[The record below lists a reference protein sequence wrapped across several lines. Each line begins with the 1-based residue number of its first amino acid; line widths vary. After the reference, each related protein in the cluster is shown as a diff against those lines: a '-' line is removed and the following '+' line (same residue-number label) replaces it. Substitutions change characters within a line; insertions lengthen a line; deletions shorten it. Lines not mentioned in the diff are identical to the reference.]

1 LKVVIASSSY
11 VSKPLISLLSSS
23 REHELIGL
31 ITNPD
36 KATGRGMN
44 IVPNELASWWMS
56 NGINVLKPE
65 GRDNLKDLIKTL
77 NPEIVITIAYGQ
89 IIPEDFLNLP
99 KYGWINV
106 HFSSLPRWR
115 GAAPVQWAI
124 LSADK
129 ETGVTIFQLDKG
141 MDTGPV
147 YLSESVSIERDETT
161 EMLLTRLSNIGAD
174 LAIQSLS
181 KIQTGIEPVAQLN
194 SGVTLAPK
202 ITKNDGKI
210 NWHENTDEIFNRYR
224 ALAGNPGIWT
234 LLGELR
240 LKIDSLEIS
249 NRVEKISPAEVLI
262 SDEHLLVGANNG
274 VIEIKTLTPAGR
286 SQMSAAEFIRGLPNR
301 SGLQLG

>member
-1 LKVVIASSSY
+1 MKVVIASSSY

-44 IVPNELASWWMS
+44 IVPNELASWGMS

-77 NPEIVITIAYGQ
+77 NPDIVITIAYGQ

-147 YLSESVSIERDETT
+147 YLSKELNMSPTDTTPYLLDKLGKLAAPDILEVVSTIGK
-161 EMLLTRLSNIGAD
+161 TRPSP
-174 LAIQSLS
+174 Q
-181 KIQTGIEPVAQLN
+181 PLN
-194 SGVTLAPK
+194 GVTLAPK
-202 ITKNDGKI
+202 ISKDMARIDWSSPTETILRQD
-210 NWHENTDEIFNRYR
+210 R
-224 ALAGNPGIWT
+224 ALSDNPGIWSVFE
-234 LLGELR
+234 GER
-240 LKIDSLEIS
+240 ISLFGLSEVLAPNS
-249 NRVEKISPAEVLI
+249 LISPGDIEVVGG
-262 SDEHLLVGANNG
+262 DLLVRTADSIVQINE
-274 VIEIKTLTPAGR
+274 VIPAGKKR
-286 SQMSAAEFIRGLPNR
+286 MSGADFARGARLIQG
-301 SGLQLG
+301 SKFE

>member
-1 LKVVIASSSY
+1 MVIASSSF

-23 REHELIGL
+23 NEHELLGL

-44 IVPNELASWWMS
+44 IVPNDLASWGMS
-56 NGINVLKPE
+56 NGINVLKPI
-65 GRDNLKDLIKTL
+65 GHDNLKDLIKTL

-89 IIPEDFLNLP
+89 IIPEDLLNLP

-124 LSADK
+124 LSSDT
-129 ETGVTIFQLDKG
+129 ESGVTVFKLDKG

-147 YLSESVSIERDETT
+147 YLTKTVSIKPDETT
-161 EMLLTRLSNIGAD
+161 ELLLTRLSNIGAD
-174 LAIQSLS
+174 LAIQSLAV
-181 KIQTGIEPVAQLN
+181 IHAGTEPVAQLN

-202 ITKNDGKI
+202 INKNDGKI
-210 NWHENTDEIFNRYR
+210 NWHVNANEIFNRYR

-234 LLGELR
+234 LLGEVR

-249 NRVEKISPAEVLI
+249 NRTEKLSPSEVLI

-274 VIEIKTLTPAGR
+274 VIEIKTITPAGR

-301 SGLQLG
+301 SGLKLG

>member
-1 LKVVIASSSY
+1 MKVLIASSSF

-23 REHELIGL
+23 NEHELLGL

-44 IVPNELASWWMS
+44 IVPNELAGWGMS
-56 NGINVLKPE
+56 NGINVLKPI

-89 IIPEDFLNLP
+89 IIPEDLLDLP

-124 LSADK
+124 LSSDT
-129 ETGVTIFQLDKG
+129 ESGVTVFKLDKG

-147 YLSESVSIERDETT
+147 YLTKTVSIDPNETT
-161 EMLLTRLSNIGAD
+161 ELLLTRLSNIGAD
-174 LAIQSLS
+174 LAIQSLAV
-181 KIQTGIEPVAQLN
+181 IQGGTEPVAQLN

-202 ITKNDGKI
+202 INKNDGKI
-210 NWHENTDEIFNRYR
+210 NWHVNANEIFNRYR

-234 LLGELR
+234 LLGEVR

-249 NRVEKISPAEVLI
+249 NRTEKLSPSEVLI

-274 VIEIKTLTPAGR
+274 VIEIKTITPAGR

-301 SGLQLG
+301 SGLKLG

>member
-1 LKVVIASSSY
+1 MKVVIASSSY

-44 IVPNELASWWMS
+44 IVPNELASWGMS

-99 KYGWINV
+99 RYGWINV

-181 KIQTGIEPVAQLN
+181 KIQTGIEPVAQLH

-202 ITKNDGKI
+202 ITKNDGEI
-210 NWHENTDEIFNRYR
+210 NWHKNTDEIFNRYR

-286 SQMSAAEFIRGLPNR
+286 SQMSAAEFIRGLTNK
-301 SGLQLG
+301 SGLKLG

>member
-1 LKVVIASSSY
+1 MKVVIASSSY

-44 IVPNELASWWMS
+44 IVPNELASWGMA

-181 KIQTGIEPVAQLN
+181 KIQTGIKPVAQLN

-286 SQMSAAEFIRGLPNR
+286 SQMSAAEFIRGLTNK

>member
-1 LKVVIASSSY
+1 MKVVIASSSY

-44 IVPNELASWWMS
+44 IVANELASWGMS
-56 NGINVLKPE
+56 NGVNVLKPE

>member
-44 IVPNELASWWMS
+44 IVANELASWGMS

-181 KIQTGIEPVAQLN
+181 KIQTGIEPVAQSN

>member
-1 LKVVIASSSY
+1 MKVVIASSSY

-44 IVPNELASWWMS
+44 IVPNELASWGMS

-65 GRDNLKDLIKTL
+65 GRDKLKDLIKTL

-161 EMLLTRLSNIGAD
+161 EILLTRLSNIGAD

-181 KIQTGIEPVAQLN
+181 KIQTGIEPVAQFN

-286 SQMSAAEFIRGLPNR
+286 SQMSAAEFIRGLTNK

>member
-1 LKVVIASSSY
+1 MVIASSSF

-23 REHELIGL
+23 NEHELLGL

-44 IVPNELASWWMS
+44 IVPNELASWGMS
-56 NGINVLKPE
+56 NGINVLKPI

-89 IIPEDFLNLP
+89 IIPEDLLNLP

-124 LSADK
+124 LSSDT
-129 ETGVTIFQLDKG
+129 ESGVTVFKLDKG

-147 YLSESVSIERDETT
+147 YLTKTVSIEPDETT
-161 EMLLTRLSNIGAD
+161 ELLLTRLSNIGAD
-174 LAIQSLS
+174 LAIQSLAV
-181 KIQTGIEPVAQLN
+181 IQAGTEPVAQLN

-202 ITKNDGKI
+202 INKNDGKI
-210 NWHENTDEIFNRYR
+210 NWHVNANEIFNRYR

-234 LLGELR
+234 LLGEVR

-249 NRVEKISPAEVLI
+249 NRTEKLSPSEVLI

-274 VIEIKTLTPAGR
+274 VIEIKTITPAGR

-301 SGLQLG
+301 SGLKLG

>member
-1 LKVVIASSSY
+1 MKVVIASSSY

-44 IVPNELASWWMS
+44 IVPNELASWGMS

-147 YLSESVSIERDETT
+147 YLSESVSIERYETT

-181 KIQTGIEPVAQLN
+181 KIQTGIEPVAQSN

-286 SQMSAAEFIRGLPNR
+286 SQMSAAEFIRGLTNK

>member
-1 LKVVIASSSY
+1 MKVVIASSSY
-11 VSKPLISLLSSS
+11 VSKPLISLLSNSS
-23 REHELIGL
+23 EHELIGL

-44 IVPNELASWWMS
+44 IVPNELASWGMS

-147 YLSESVSIERDETT
+147 YSSESVSIERDETT

-181 KIQTGIEPVAQLN
+181 KIQNGIEPVAQLN

-249 NRVEKISPAEVLI
+249 NRVEKISPTEVLI

-286 SQMSAAEFIRGLPNR
+286 SQMSAAEFIRGLTNK

>member
-1 LKVVIASSSY
+1 MKVVIASSSY

-44 IVPNELASWWMS
+44 IVPNELASWGMS

-65 GRDNLKDLIKTL
+65 GRDKLKDLIKTL

-89 IIPEDFLNLP
+89 IVPEDFLNLP

-129 ETGVTIFQLDKG
+129 ETGVTIFQLDNG

-181 KIQTGIEPVAQLN
+181 KIQTGIKPVAQFN

-286 SQMSAAEFIRGLPNR
+286 SQMSAAEFIRGLTNK

>member
-1 LKVVIASSSY
+1 MKVVIASSSY

-44 IVPNELASWWMS
+44 IVPNELASWGMS

-99 KYGWINV
+99 KHGWINV

-147 YLSESVSIERDETT
+147 YLSKSVSIERDETT

-181 KIQTGIEPVAQLN
+181 KIQTGIKPVAQFN

-286 SQMSAAEFIRGLPNR
+286 SQMSAAEFIRGLTNK

>member
-1 LKVVIASSSY
+1 LKVVIASSSF

-23 REHELIGL
+23 NEHEVLGL

-44 IVPNELASWWMS
+44 IVPNELASWGMS
-56 NGINVLKPE
+56 NGINVLKPI

-89 IIPEDFLNLP
+89 IIPEDLLNLP

-124 LSADK
+124 LSSDT
-129 ETGVTIFQLDKG
+129 ESGVTVFKLDKG

-147 YLSESVSIERDETT
+147 YLTKTVSIEPDETT
-161 EMLLTRLSNIGAD
+161 ELLLTRLSNIGAD
-174 LAIQSLS
+174 LAIQSLAV
-181 KIQTGIEPVAQLN
+181 IQGGTEPVAQLN

-202 ITKNDGKI
+202 INKNDGKI
-210 NWHENTDEIFNRYR
+210 NWHVNANEIFNRYR

-234 LLGELR
+234 LLGEVR

-249 NRVEKISPAEVLI
+249 NRTEKLSPSEVLI

-274 VIEIKTLTPAGR
+274 VIEIKTITPAGR

-301 SGLQLG
+301 SGLKLG

>member
-1 LKVVIASSSY
+1 MLIASSSL

-23 REHELIGL
+23 NEHELLGL

-44 IVPNELASWWMS
+44 IVPNELAGWGMS
-56 NGINVLKPE
+56 NGINVLKPI
-65 GRDNLKDLIKTL
+65 GRDNLKDVIKTL

-89 IIPEDFLNLP
+89 IIPEDLLNLP

-124 LSADK
+124 LSSDT
-129 ETGVTIFQLDKG
+129 ESGVTVFKLDKG

-147 YLSESVSIERDETT
+147 YLTKTVSIDPNETT
-161 EMLLTRLSNIGAD
+161 ELLLTRLSNIGAD
-174 LAIQSLS
+174 LAIQSLAV
-181 KIQTGIEPVAQLN
+181 IQSGTEPVAQLN

-210 NWHENTDEIFNRYR
+210 NWHENTSEIFNRYR

-234 LLGELR
+234 LLGEVR
-240 LKIDSLEIS
+240 LKIDSLDIS
-249 NRVEKISPAEVLI
+249 NRTEKLSPSEVLI

-274 VIEIKTLTPAGR
+274 VIEIKTITPAGR

-301 SGLQLG
+301 SGLKLG

>member
-1 LKVVIASSSY
+1 MKVVIASSSF

-23 REHELIGL
+23 NEHELLGL

-44 IVPNELASWWMS
+44 IVPNELASWGMS
-56 NGINVLKPE
+56 NGINVLKPI

-89 IIPEDFLNLP
+89 IIPEDLLNLP

-124 LSADK
+124 LSSDT
-129 ETGVTIFQLDKG
+129 ESGVTVFKLDKG

-147 YLSESVSIERDETT
+147 YLTKTVSIEPDETT
-161 EMLLTRLSNIGAD
+161 ELLLTRLSNIGAD
-174 LAIQSLS
+174 LAIQSLAV
-181 KIQTGIEPVAQLN
+181 IQGGTEPVAQLN

-202 ITKNDGKI
+202 INKNDGKI
-210 NWHENTDEIFNRYR
+210 NWHVNANEIFNRYR

-234 LLGELR
+234 LLGEVR

-249 NRVEKISPAEVLI
+249 NRTEKLSPSEVLI

-274 VIEIKTLTPAGR
+274 VIEIKTITPAGR

-301 SGLQLG
+301 SGLKLG

>member
-1 LKVVIASSSY
+1 MKVVIASSSY

-44 IVPNELASWWMS
+44 IVPNELASWGMS

-65 GRDNLKDLIKTL
+65 GRDNLKDLIKML

-89 IIPEDFLNLP
+89 IIPEDFLDLP

-181 KIQTGIEPVAQLN
+181 KIQTGIKPVAQLN

-286 SQMSAAEFIRGLPNR
+286 SQMSAAEFIRGLTNK

>member
-44 IVPNELASWWMS
+44 IVPNELASWGMS

-89 IIPEDFLNLP
+89 IIPEDFLDLP
-99 KYGWINV
+99 RYGWINV

-194 SGVTLAPK
+194 SGVTFAPK

-286 SQMSAAEFIRGLPNR
+286 SQMSAAEFIRGLTNK

>member
-1 LKVVIASSSY
+1 MKVVIASSSY

-44 IVPNELASWWMS
+44 IVPNELASWGMS

-147 YLSESVSIERDETT
+147 YLSDSVSIERDETT

-181 KIQTGIEPVAQLN
+181 KIQTGIKPVAQSN

-286 SQMSAAEFIRGLPNR
+286 SQMSAAEFIRGLTNK

>member
-44 IVPNELASWWMS
+44 IVPNELASWGMS

-286 SQMSAAEFIRGLPNR
+286 SQMSAAEFIRGLTNK

>member
-1 LKVVIASSSY
+1 MKVVIASSSY

-44 IVPNELASWWMS
+44 IVPNELASWGMS

-181 KIQTGIEPVAQLN
+181 KIQTGIEPVAQFN

-286 SQMSAAEFIRGLPNR
+286 SQMSAAEFIRGLTNK

>member
-1 LKVVIASSSY
+1 MKVVIASSSY

-44 IVPNELASWWMS
+44 IVPNELASWGMS

-77 NPEIVITIAYGQ
+77 NPDIVITIAYGQ

-147 YLSESVSIERDETT
+147 YLSESVSIERDATT

-181 KIQTGIEPVAQLN
+181 KIQTGIEPVAQSN

-262 SDEHLLVGANNG
+262 TDEHLLVGANNG

-286 SQMSAAEFIRGLPNR
+286 SQMSAAEFIRGLTNK

>member
-1 LKVVIASSSY
+1 MKVVIASSSY

-44 IVPNELASWWMS
+44 IVPNELASWGMA

-147 YLSESVSIERDETT
+147 YLSDSVSIERDETT
-161 EMLLTRLSNIGAD
+161 EMLLTRLSDIGAD

-181 KIQTGIEPVAQLN
+181 KIQTGIEPVAQSN

-249 NRVEKISPAEVLI
+249 NRIEKISPAEVLI
-262 SDEHLLVGANNG
+262 SDEHLFVGANNG

-286 SQMSAAEFIRGLPNR
+286 SQMSAAEFIRGLTNK

>member
-44 IVPNELASWWMS
+44 IVPNELASWGMS

-99 KYGWINV
+99 RYGWINV

-181 KIQTGIEPVAQLN
+181 KIQTGIKPVAQLN

-210 NWHENTDEIFNRYR
+210 NWHENTDEIFDRYR

-286 SQMSAAEFIRGLPNR
+286 SQMSAAEFIRGLTNK
-301 SGLQLG
+301 SGLKLG

>member
-1 LKVVIASSSY
+1 MVIASSSF

-23 REHELIGL
+23 NEHELLGL

-44 IVPNELASWWMS
+44 IIPNELASWGMS
-56 NGINVLKPE
+56 NGINVLKPI
-65 GRDNLKDLIKTL
+65 GHDNLKDLIKTL

-89 IIPEDFLNLP
+89 IIPEDLLNLP

-124 LSADK
+124 LSSDT
-129 ETGVTIFQLDKG
+129 ESGVTVFKLDKG

-147 YLSESVSIERDETT
+147 YLTKTVSIEPDETT
-161 EMLLTRLSNIGAD
+161 ELLLTRLSNIGAD
-174 LAIQSLS
+174 LAIQSLAV
-181 KIQTGIEPVAQLN
+181 IQSGSEPVAQLS

-202 ITKNDGKI
+202 ISKNDGKI
-210 NWHENTDEIFNRYR
+210 NWHENTSEIFNRFR
-224 ALAGNPGIWT
+224 ALSGNPGTWT

-240 LKIDSLEIS
+240 IKIDSLEIS
-249 NRVEKISPAEVLI
+249 NRTEKLSPSEVLI
-262 SDEHLLVGANNG
+262 VDEHLLVGAMNG

-286 SQMSAAEFIRGLPNR
+286 SQMSAAEFIRGLPNK

>member
-1 LKVVIASSSY
+1 MKVVIASSSY

-44 IVPNELASWWMS
+44 IVPNELASWGMS

-181 KIQTGIEPVAQLN
+181 KIQTGIEPVAQSN

-286 SQMSAAEFIRGLPNR
+286 SQMSAAEFIRGLTNK